1 MYFCP
6 ECNYIFDIT
15 KMGSI
20 KDSTESITLE
30 EAITKI
36 KNKETLNEYKIID
49 NIKNIEENIKFKKL
63 NNKLKDKILQLV
75 NSQASNIIFNCLNCD
90 NKSEINKT
98 ISLYHLDLSKDT
110 DNILSHSDCKILAN
124 DPILPRK
131 KDYTCKNNN
140 CITHKN
146 SNSKEAVFL
155 KDKLTYKLKY
165 ICCVCYTNW
174 GLN

>member
-20 KDSTESITLE
+20 KDTKESITLE
-30 EAITKI
+30 EAISKL
-36 KNKETLNEYKIID
+36 KNKETLNNYKIINNIE
-49 NIKNIEENIKFKKL
+49 NIKEDAKFKKL
-63 NNKLKDKILQLV
+63 NEKVRNKILESINKQ
-75 NSQASNIIFNCLNCD
+75 SSNIIFNCLNCD
-90 NKSEINKT
+90 NKSVINKT
-98 ISLYHLDLSKDT
+98 IRLYHLDLSKDT
-110 DNILSHSDCKILAN
+110 ENILSHNDCKILAN
-124 DPILPRK
+124 DPILPRTR
-131 KDYTCKNNN
+131 DYTCKNIN
-140 CITHKN
+140 CITHKK
-146 SNSKEAVFL
+146 SNNKEAIFL